1 MASSTIRL
9 PSRWFVAASTTS
21 SSWSATSSPNDAK
34 IQAQLSGNYFRISHA
49 LGATGDLNDAL
60 AAVRKTLPITQKLAS
75 ASTDPELADHFA
87 GSHYFIAGLLIQ
99 TGNAAGALENYRRA
113 SAIRDAAL
121 QKCPA
126 NANLRTHLV
135 ADYIG
140 MAGCMSSLGDLAT
153 AMEMQAKA
161 VELTRALSRTSPESV
176 TLREYSEKPSSS

>member
-21 SSWSATSSPNDAK
+21 SSWSAASSPNDAK

-87 GSHYFIAGLLIQ
+87 GSHYFIAG
-99 TGNAAGALENYRRA
+99 A
-113 SAIRDAAL
+113 SH
-121 QKCPA
+121 P
-126 NANLRTHLV
+126 N
-135 ADYIG
+135 G
-140 MAGCMSSLGDLAT
+140 
-153 AMEMQAKA
+153 
-161 VELTRALSRTSPESV
+161 
-176 TLREYSEKPSSS
+176 